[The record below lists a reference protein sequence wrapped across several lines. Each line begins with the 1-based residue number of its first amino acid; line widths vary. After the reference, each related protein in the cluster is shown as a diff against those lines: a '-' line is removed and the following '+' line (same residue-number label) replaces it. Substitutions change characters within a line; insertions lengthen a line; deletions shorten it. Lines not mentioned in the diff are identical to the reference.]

1 MVREDIPGAR
11 EGRAEELRETLINKK
26 WSEAGGSR
34 LGLAFLCRAGEISAC
49 RKQRGG
55 PSTARWARAA
65 PVELL
70 EGLDCCHPAQPLR
83 P

>member
-1 MVREDIPGAR
+1 MVREDIPGTR

-34 LGLAFLCRAGEISAC
+34 LGLTFLSRAGEISAS
-49 RKQRGG
+49 REQRGG
-55 PSTARWARAA
+55 PGTALLARAD

-70 EGLDCCHPAQPLR
+70 PGLDSCHPAQPLR